1 MHEIFEM
8 PYSKPAS
15 INISNPDVTR
25 SPTNDELQMV
35 KDMRTVVPT
44 LNNVDDMYILRWLR
58 SKDGRFD
65 ETSEGLKKNILFRK
79 AWQLNNI
86 NEWVPPECL
95 EKYCGYGFLGDR
107 EGYPIL
113 MSLLGNMD
121 VDGMLRSVQAL
132 DYIKFSLA
140 AIEKGIQ
147 LADNKA
153 KETGKAFGQI
163 MLVFDLDH
171 ISSAHYS
178 CKRFASSF
186 TTLILLFQEHYP
198 LVLKKVLIIR
208 APEMARVAF
217 KSMTPFLSQS
227 ILNLIDMPGEESWQN
242 VLENYVNIDSWPM
255 HWGGK
260 MVDDNGDPKCPQIV
274 RYGLGP
280 IPDSFH
286 IDPDTAM
293 PDYDQLTT
301 VYAGDKHLID
311 ISTKKKNTKIAWQY
325 MTEEDDIGFAIY
337 YDETSSK
344 NNLSEMDTVYPY
356 IRLECSLV
364 PISGS
369 FVCERPGRY
378 IIEFDNFYSWF
389 SPKQLKYTIDIIDED
404 CDN

>member
-1 MHEIFEM
+1 M
-8 PYSKPAS
+8 PYSKPAT
-15 INISNPDVTR
+15 INITNPDIFR
-25 SPTNDELQMV
+25 SPSEDETTKVNDLRLV
-35 KDMRTVVPT
+35 LPS
-44 LNNVDDMYILRWLR
+44 LALVDDSYIIRWLR

-65 ETSEGLKKNILFRK
+65 ETVDGLKKNMAFRK
-79 AWQLNNI
+79 AWELDKI
-86 NEWVPPECL
+86 DEWVAPECL
-95 EKYCGYGFLGDR
+95 EKYCGYGFLADR
-107 EGYPIL
+107 EANPIL

-121 VDGMLRSVQAL
+121 VDGMLRSVQAV

-140 AIEKGIQ
+140 AIEKALS
-147 LADNKA
+147 LANDRA
-153 KETGKAFGQI
+153 KVTGRLFEQI

-186 TTLILLFQEHYP
+186 TTLVLLFQEHYP
-198 LVLKKVLIIR
+198 LILKKVLIIR

-217 KSMTPFLSQS
+217 KSMTPFLSQT
-227 ILNLIDMPGEESWQN
+227 IIQLIDMPGEQAWLNELEKN
-242 VLENYVNIDSWPM
+242 VNLDSWPM

-260 MVDDNGDPKCPQIV
+260 MVDEDGDPKCPDIV

-280 IPDSFH
+280 IPDSFYV
-286 IDPDTAM
+286 DPESAM

-311 ISTKKKNTKIAWQY
+311 ICVKKKNTKIVWQY

-337 YDETSSK
+337 FDNSQSK
-344 NNLSEMDTVYPY
+344 NNLSDMEAVYPY

-364 PISGS
+364 PITGQ
-369 FVCERPGRY
+369 FVCDIPGRY

-389 SPKQLKYTIDIIDED
+389 SPKQLKYTIDILDDEHES
-404 CDN
+404 